1 MKIETHD
8 IGKNMGWKV
17 GIDFPEWGNNA
28 LYLTTIKGGYLID
41 GETPK
46 DGYVR
51 VSSRAAE
58 LLNKP
63 ELQERFFDILWKG
76 WLIPSTPVM
85 ANLGTD
91 VALPIS
97 CFSSHVGDS
106 MYEIYRKNL
115 EMAMLSKYGGGTAY
129 DFSSI
134 RAMGT
139 KIKDGRG
146 GTSDGI
152 IPFIKS
158 YDSTILA
165 SKQGKCYIE
174 GTEVLTNFGF
184 VDFRNITSEH
194 LLAQVEDNRDI
205 TFTKDYELVNYN
217 INEKL
222 DFYSGKKRSNLINLT
237 VTKNHRMVIE
247 KLKTTFK
254 TIDGKRVKTSKNWSN
269 KLEIVESNNFKPHK
283 DNRIHVGGFLKGD
296 NKELTPFEEFMIA
309 YQADGAKT
317 YLTNNEGF
325 IKLHFH
331 LKKERKIIRLVNIL
345 EKCNFEYSIVETKEN
360 SKKIYI
366 NVPEI
371 YVQET
376 FSWVNLNNVSYE
388 WCNLFLEELAEWDSH
403 KKANHFLYSSIN
415 KININY
421 VQAISSLANK
431 RTTYSDIQKDGNR
444 KLLYTLTIWNDYKA
458 IGGDSF
464 FKKEIDYNGSVYC
477 AVVPNGK
484 LIIRSNNVV
493 SICGNTRRGAVA
505 IYLNAEHGE
514 FKEFLEVREPKGDVN
529 RQSHNIHQGAIF
541 TNEFMHKVVD
551 KNGKEREI
559 WLETLKKRVKTGEP
573 YTMFIDNANNAVPEW
588 WHKNDLKIRHSNLCS
603 EIFLPTDENHTLVCC
618 LSSLNLVKFDE
629 WRNTDTVYLSVLF
642 LDAVM
647 EDFLQKGNSDA
658 YKGIEDAV
666 RFATKSRA
674 LGLGAL
680 GWHSFLQSKLIPFV
694 SIEAN
699 SWTSI
704 IFKYIKEE
712 SEKATMDLAKEYGE
726 PEWCQGTG
734 RRNLTLLAIAPN
746 RSSSKLAGGY
756 SQGVEPIAANI
767 YMDDDAKG
775 LHIRRNPFLEQLLE
789 SKGKNVPQ
797 VWDAISEDKGSV
809 LNVRCMSSEE
819 KAVFKTFKEIN
830 QLELVRQAGIRQ
842 KYIDQGQSLN
852 LAFFND
858 APAKFINQVH
868 IEAWKLGLKSLYY
881 LRSESVLRADTK
893 EQRDLYS
900 ECIMCEG

>member
-1 MKIETHD
+1 MKTETHD
-8 IGKNMGWKV
+8 IAKNMGWRV
-17 GIDFPEWGNNA
+17 NEDFPEWGNNA
-28 LYLTTIKGGYLID
+28 LYLTTIRGGYLLD
-41 GETPK
+41 KETPK
-46 DGYVR
+46 QGYIR
-51 VSSRAAE
+51 ISSKAAE

-63 ELQERFFDILWKG
+63 ELQEKFFDILWKG

-85 ANLGTD
+85 SNLGTD
-91 VALPIS
+91 IALPIS

-106 MYEIYRKNL
+106 MHEIYRKNL

-129 DFSSI
+129 DFSAI
-134 RAMGT
+134 RAMGA

-146 GTSDGI
+146 GSSDGI

-165 SKQGKCYIE
+165 SKQGK
-174 GTEVLTNFGF
+174 
-184 VDFRNITSEH
+184 
-194 LLAQVEDNRDI
+194 
-205 TFTKDYELVNYN
+205 
-217 INEKL
+217 
-222 DFYSGKKRSNLINLT
+222 
-237 VTKNHRMVIE
+237 
-247 KLKTTFK
+247 
-254 TIDGKRVKTSKNWSN
+254 
-269 KLEIVESNNFKPHK
+269 
-283 DNRIHVGGFLKGD
+283 
-296 NKELTPFEEFMIA
+296 
-309 YQADGAKT
+309 
-317 YLTNNEGF
+317 
-325 IKLHFH
+325 
-331 LKKERKIIRLVNIL
+331 
-345 EKCNFEYSIVETKEN
+345 
-360 SKKIYI
+360 
-366 NVPEI
+366 
-371 YVQET
+371 
-376 FSWVNLNNVSYE
+376 
-388 WCNLFLEELAEWDSH
+388 
-403 KKANHFLYSSIN
+403 
-415 KININY
+415 
-421 VQAISSLANK
+421 
-431 RTTYSDIQKDGNR
+431 
-444 KLLYTLTIWNDYKA
+444 
-458 IGGDSF
+458 
-464 FKKEIDYNGSVYC
+464 
-477 AVVPNGK
+477 
-484 LIIRSNNVV
+484 
-493 SICGNTRRGAVA
+493 TRRGAVA

-514 FKEFLEVREPKGDVN
+514 FSEFLEVREPKGDVN

-541 TNEFMHKVVD
+541 TDEFMTKVVE
-551 KNGKEREI
+551 KNGKEREL

-573 YTMFIDNANNAVPEW
+573 YTMFIDNANKAVPEW
-588 WHKNDLKIRHSNLCS
+588 WHEHNLKIRHSNLCS
-603 EIFLPTDENHTLVCC
+603 EIFLPTDEEHTLVCC

-629 WRNTDTVYLSVLF
+629 WKNTDTVYISTMF

-647 EDFLQKGNSDA
+647 EDFLQKGTSGS

-680 GWHSFLQSKLIPFV
+680 GWHSFLQSKMIPFV

-699 SWTSI
+699 SWTNI

-712 SEKATMDLAKEYGE
+712 SERATMDLAKEYGE

-746 RSSSKLAGGY
+746 RSSSKLAGGF

-789 SKGKNVPQ
+789 SKGKNLPQ

-809 LNVRCMSSEE
+809 INVRCMSADE

-852 LAFFND
+852 LAFFNN

-868 IEAWKLGLKSLYY
+868 IEAWTLGLKSLYY
-881 LRSESVLRADTK
+881 FRSESVLRADTK

-900 ECIMCEG
+900 ECVMCEG